1 MPDRSRKRQP
11 GWVRKRDRV
20 AQARR
25 KKTAPAASKASR
37 SWSQSKGPR
46 RVSQRQPMSRGRL
59 WLFRIGALVLGPLLF
74 CGLLEM
80 GLRLANWGYPTAAT
94 ITRRIDGAR
103 HICEN
108 PKFTWR
114 FFPPRIARVGEPFN
128 VPAEKPEKTFR
139 IFVMGASAALGTP
152 DSAYGFPRILEVM
165 LEEAHPHV
173 RFEIVNTAI
182 TAINSHAVVEI
193 ARDCARHQPDLFL
206 VYLGNNEVVGPFGPG
221 TIFTSPVTTLPLIRL
236 AIRLKATRLGQAL
249 SAGVAKLTSDER
261 QPVTW
266 AGMAMFL
273 KGQLPPADPRIQRA
287 HRQFRANLEAI
298 GRTAAKADAR
308 LMICTVGSNLKD
320 CPPFASLHRP
330 GLTQT
335 ERWQWKQSYEQG
347 IRYEDARQYDEALEA
362 YRAAESRDDAFA
374 ELHFRMGKCRWAL
387 GDFETGR
394 DRFERARRTD
404 TLRFR
409 PDRRINDV
417 IREAADADENVMLVD
432 AAATFE
438 AHSPH
443 GCPGRE
449 LFHEHVHM
457 NFSGNYLLARTIFD
471 SLTEILAG
479 RFAAVDRNAAPL
491 SKDECADRLA
501 YTAWD
506 RRRVTQ
512 AVLDDFAKQPPF
524 TNQAYHDQWLR
535 SLERE
540 QARQQ
545 AALTPEAIRQANEQY
560 RLAIQYRPNDWNLR
574 YKYAEFL
581 RDALDDREGT
591 IEHLRH
597 TVRLVPYSFKMHA
610 ALGLELAAAGRYQ
623 ESIEHSRRAVEIMP
637 TYSIAY
643 NNLGAVYVKLGKLK
657 QARRCFQRAVRWSPE
672 NVPSYHSLIDI
683 LVHEDELEKAAAVA
697 RTALRYVPEDAMIH
711 CKLGT
716 VLGMQGKR
724 AEALE
729 EIRVAAQ
736 LDPNSPEIQQVL
748 DSVSQR

>member
-1 MPDRSRKRQP
+1 M
-11 GWVRKRDRV
+11 V
-20 AQARR
+20 
-25 KKTAPAASKASR
+25 
-37 SWSQSKGPR
+37 
-46 RVSQRQPMSRGRL
+46 
-59 WLFRIGALVLGPLLF
+59 LVPLLF
-74 CGLLEM
+74 CGLLET
-80 GLRLANWGYPTAAT
+80 GLQLANWGYPAGAT
-94 ITRRIDGAR
+94 ITRRIDGAP

-114 FFPPRIARVGEPFN
+114 FFPPRIARVSEPFKF
-128 VPAEKPEKTFR
+128 PTEKADNTFR
-139 IFVMGASAALGTP
+139 VFVMGASAALGTP

-173 RFEIVNTAI
+173 RFEIVNAAI
-182 TAINSHAVVEI
+182 TAINSHVVVEI
-193 ARDCARHQPDLFL
+193 ARDCARHKPDLFL
-206 VYLGNNEVVGPFGPG
+206 VYLGNNEVVGPYGPG
-221 TIFTSPVTTLPLIRL
+221 TIFSPPVAALPLIRL

-273 KGQLPPADPRIQRA
+273 ENQIPAADPRIRRVY
-287 HRQFRANLEAI
+287 RQFRANLEAI
-298 GRTAAKADAR
+298 ARTASKAGAT

-320 CPPFASLHRP
+320 CPPFASSHRP
-330 GLTQT
+330 GLTETKRQ
-335 ERWQWKQSYEQG
+335 QWRQSYERG

-374 ELHFRMGKCRWAL
+374 ELHFRMGRCRWAL
-387 GDFETGR
+387 GDFETAR
-394 DRFERARRTD
+394 NRFEQARRRD

-417 IREAADADENVMLVD
+417 IREAADSDENVVLVD
-432 AAATFE
+432 AAATLA

-449 LFHEHVHM
+449 LFLEHVHM
-457 NFSGNYLLARTIFD
+457 NFSGNYLLARTIFE
-471 SLTEILAG
+471 SLNEILAE
-479 RFAAVDRNAAPL
+479 RFAAVDRDAAPL
-491 SKDECADRLA
+491 SEDECADRLA

-512 AVLDDFAKQPPF
+512 AVLDDFARQPPF

-560 RLAIQYRPNDWNLR
+560 RLAIQYRPNDWNLH

-597 TVRLVPYSFKMHA
+597 AVSLLPYSFKMQA
-610 ALGLELAAAGRYQ
+610 ALGLELAAAGRYR

-643 NNLGAVYVKLGKLK
+643 NNLGAVYVKLGKLEE
-657 QARRCFQRAVRWSPE
+657 ARHCFQQAVRWSPK
-672 NVPSYHSLIDI
+672 NVPSYNSLIDI

-729 EIRVAAQ
+729 EIRTAAQ
-736 LDPNSPEIQQVL
+736 LDPNSSEIQQVL
-748 DSVSQR
+748 ESVSRP